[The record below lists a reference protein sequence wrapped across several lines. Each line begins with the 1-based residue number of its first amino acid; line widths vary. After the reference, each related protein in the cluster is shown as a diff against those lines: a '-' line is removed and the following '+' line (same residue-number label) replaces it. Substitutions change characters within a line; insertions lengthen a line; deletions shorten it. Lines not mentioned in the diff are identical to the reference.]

1 MTNTSTLSVTF
12 EKRGAV
18 ALVTLNR
25 PQALNS
31 FTRQM
36 HHDLWAAFDQAGA
49 NPEIRAM
56 VLTGAGR
63 GFCAGADLSEFDFTP
78 GPDMV
83 KRADPGPVLDQA
95 FNPTTRRIQALRMPV
110 VAAVNGVAAGA
121 GASIAMACDIAIA
134 SPQAS
139 FIQAFSKIG
148 LIPDAG
154 SSWLLVERLGLP
166 RALALAMTGDK
177 LMAEQ
182 AKSWGMIW
190 DVADDP
196 HLAIGLPQVS
206 ANSGF
211 NNFLNLP
218 VQVVSAKFLNP
229 NANEGEVVSFK
240 GGTDYS
246 LLGNI
251 QVNQL
256 LFNGSYFVALSA
268 SRVLIEMQK
277 TLDLQTKEDVVF
289 NVSQAYHLA
298 AVAKENLIFVDSMLL
313 LSEKLLEKQKSF
325 FEVGVITQ
333 EEVDQ
338 MNYAVLSAKNAH
350 ESSKLQYNN
359 ALAILKLAMFLPLE
373 QEISLTETTSDLL
386 KKSLLAEG
394 GFITDNFNLKIL
406 EKQIL
411 LDKLDLKNK
420 KMAFLP
426 ILKAQFQHSYV
437 AYRNELNFFANQSWY
452 PQTSWGIQFSIP
464 IYSSGSG
471 RAIISQS
478 KIKLMQDQNTLKIT
492 EQALK
497 MQEIQASNNFIGA
510 KQKLALQKENIE
522 LAGKIYANTLLKEKI
537 GKESSIVVTQK
548 YNQLMIAQSQYI
560 GSMVELFQ
568 SKITLDKLYN
578 QILTTK

>member
-1 MTNTSTLSVTF
+1 MNKLLCFFLLISSTIFGQNNMSYSLLEAQDFALKNHLSI
-12 EKRGAV
+12 K
-18 ALVTLNR
+18 
-25 PQALNS
+25 NS
-31 FTRQM
+31 
-36 HHDLWAAFDQAGA
+36 
-49 NPEIRAM
+49 
-56 VLTGAGR
+56 
-63 GFCAGADLSEFDFTP
+63 
-78 GPDMV
+78 
-83 KRADPGPVLDQA
+83 
-95 FNPTTRRIQALRMPV
+95 
-110 VAAVNGVAAGA
+110 
-121 GASIAMACDIAIA
+121 
-134 SPQAS
+134 
-139 FIQAFSKIG
+139 
-148 LIPDAG
+148 
-154 SSWLLVERLGLP
+154 
-166 RALALAMTGDK
+166 ALAIEK
-177 LMAEQ
+177 SEEQ
-182 AKSWGMIW
+182 KKEY
-190 DVADDP
+190 
-196 HLAIGLPQVS
+196 LAIGLPQVS
-206 ANSGF
+206 ANSGY

-218 VQVVSAKFLNP
+218 VQVVSAKFINP

-359 ALAILKLAMFLPLE
+359 ALAILKLAMFLPLD

-386 KKSLLAEG
+386 KKSLLTKG

-471 RAIISQS
+471 SAIISQS
-478 KIKLMQDQNTLKIT
+478 KIKLMQDENTLKIT